1 MTEDELTIPDVLADD
16 QKNFCNLLTDDN
28 DDNEASSC
36 IIQDSLYYTESELVD
51 MIRNREIRNSQNLTI
66 LSLNI
71 ANLLTKLRSL
81 KLFISNISTPDNK
94 PDIIIVVETHIT
106 ERSNSGYTE
115 SELKT
120 IMPGYIFFHK
130 GRSTMKGGGV
140 GIFISESI
148 SAKAKILEQIEFVE
162 QDFESLVI
170 QIPNVVSTPK
180 ESSKRDLTV
189 AAIYR
194 QPNGQNY
201 DRFTSELEKFLSL
214 TDKRNWRLQ
223 PGPAKI

>member
-1 MTEDELTIPDVLADD
+1 
-16 QKNFCNLLTDDN
+16 
-28 DDNEASSC
+28 
-36 IIQDSLYYTESELVD
+36 
-51 MIRNREIRNSQNLTI
+51 
-66 LSLNI
+66 
-71 ANLLTKLRSL
+71 
-81 KLFISNISTPDNK
+81 
-94 PDIIIVVETHIT
+94 
-106 ERSNSGYTE
+106 
-115 SELKT
+115 
-120 IMPGYIFFHK
+120 
-130 GRSTMKGGGV
+130 MK
-140 GIFISESI
+140 
-148 SAKAKILEQIEFVE
+148 QIEFLE